1 MSTVRDKVE
10 VGGQRRSRFRRSGDW
25 SLVRPRVQTEIQE
38 LVREGLPAR
47 RIETRLSGH
56 LNAAERDYMS
66 LLANVRDSLRR
77 GGPGGDRKLP
87 VT

>member
-1 MSTVRDKVE
+1 MSTVKDKVA
-10 VGGQRRSRFRRSGDW
+10 VGGQPRSRFHRSGDW
-25 SLVRPRVQTEIQE
+25 SLVRPRVQTQIQE
-38 LVREGLPAR
+38 LVREGLPAK

-56 LNAAERDYMS
+56 LNAVERDYMS

-77 GGPGGDRKLP
+77 GGPGGDGKLP